1 MGEDYKTYY
10 RVQFFPKPHN
20 IIVFVGFTTL
30 LFTWLRA
37 MLAVG
42 CVTKLAQRATVPN
55 CANGIYSKVR
65 PLYWHFYKNRTSD
78 IKILALLLAPQG
90 ALVVVT
96 V

>member
-1 MGEDYKTYY
+1 M
-10 RVQFFPKPHN
+10 FPKPHN
-20 IIVFVGFTTL
+20 IIVFVGFTIL
-30 LFTWLRA
+30 LSTWFRA

-78 IKILALLLAPQG
+78 IKTLALLFYIEKTLA
-90 ALVVVT
+90 AL
-96 V
+96 